1 MRRHGFRL
9 TVSHETWMYSIAGA
23 LFLTGAIWLVFHYFV
38 RVEGAFGPA
47 PHMLERWWLRLHG
60 AAAFAML
67 FLLGTIA
74 VTHARQAWAARRN
87 RLTGAI
93 MASLNVLLVL
103 TGYLLYYAGGEI
115 SRETISVLHW
125 VLGLG
130 FPLVIIAHVLKGRA
144 LRRSVASATRR
155 PAPASTGLRIPS

>member
-1 MRRHGFRL
+1 
-9 TVSHETWMYSIAGA
+9 MYSIAGA

-38 RVEGAFGPA
+38 RIEGAFGPG
-47 PHMLERWWLRLHG
+47 PHPLERWWLRLHG

-74 VTHARQAWAARRN
+74 VTHARQAWAAHRN
-87 RLTGAI
+87 RVTGAI
-93 MASLNVLLVL
+93 MASLNALLVV
-103 TGYLLYYAGGEI
+103 TGYLLYYSGGEM
-115 SRETISVLHW
+115 SRETISVMHW

-144 LRRSVASATRR
+144 LRRSAGSAIRR
-155 PAPASTGLRIPS
+155 QAPVSADLRIPS